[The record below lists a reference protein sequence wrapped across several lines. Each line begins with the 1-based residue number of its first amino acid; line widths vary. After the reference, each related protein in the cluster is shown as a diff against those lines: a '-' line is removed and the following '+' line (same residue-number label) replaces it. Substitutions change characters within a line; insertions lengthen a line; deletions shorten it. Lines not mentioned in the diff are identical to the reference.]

1 MIFFI
6 TFISMVALEE
16 PHVKNFLVE
25 ASKSGP
31 IEYEFVKPVNC
42 KSGKYKDTYVIAQN
56 ERVVLKQ
63 KSKDGSVG
71 PVCIK

>member
-6 TFISMVALEE
+6 AFISMVALEE

-63 KSKDGSVG
+63 KSTDGSVG

>member
-6 TFISMVALEE
+6 AFISMLALEE

-25 ASKSGP
+25 ASKAGP
-31 IEYEFVKPVNC
+31 AEYKFVKPVNC
-42 KSGKYKDTYVIAQN
+42 KSGKYKNTYVLAQN

-63 KSKDGSVG
+63 VSKDRTIG

>member
-6 TFISMVALEE
+6 AFISMVALEE
-16 PHVKNFLVE
+16 PHVKIFLVE

-31 IEYEFVKPVNC
+31 IEYEFVKPVKC

-63 KSKDGSVG
+63 KSKDGNVG

>member
-6 TFISMVALEE
+6 AFISLVALEE

-25 ASKSGP
+25 ASKSGT

-56 ERVVLKQ
+56 EKVVLKQ

>member
-1 MIFFI
+1 MIFLIMIF
-6 TFISMVALEE
+6 SVAALQE
-16 PHVKNFLVE
+16 PHVKNFLIE
-25 ASKSGP
+25 ASNAGP
-31 IEYEFVKPVNC
+31 IEYEFVKPVKC